1 MNKKG
6 FSIVFMII
14 EIIIVVFV
22 VYSTISIA
30 NVYGSSKTVNKIN
43 LASDIQM
50 MVNTLVASPADAFV
64 EYPGD
69 VSEYKIFLYQD
80 SVKVYIEG
88 DGENQQITR
97 FFVLPEGYSAV
108 GSLVEKEKLCLKKS
122 SRDLFLEECQ

>member
-69 VSEYKIFLYQD
+69 VSEYKIFLY
-80 SVKVYIEG
+80 
-88 DGENQQITR
+88 
-97 FFVLPEGYSAV
+97 
-108 GSLVEKEKLCLKKS
+108 
-122 SRDLFLEECQ
+122 